1 MASKDKAR
9 AGPRPVTSGDS
20 RAAQGRAGSES
31 GCSVS
36 GEGRAWAIWEQMPRR
51 NRGRRDGVGRQTLEG
66 RGSLGGRGLCGEG
79 DPGQRDLSGEGAPGV
94 SSASGG
100 SSAGVLGLLGLPQI
114 PDALSE
120 AGRALSHLLCFF

>member
-1 MASKDKAR
+1 M
-9 AGPRPVTSGDS
+9 
-20 RAAQGRAGSES
+20 
-31 GCSVS
+31 
-36 GEGRAWAIWEQMPRR
+36 
-51 NRGRRDGVGRQTLEG
+51 GRQTLEG

-94 SSASGG
+94 SSAS
-100 SSAGVLGLLGLPQI
+100 SAGVLGLLGPPQI